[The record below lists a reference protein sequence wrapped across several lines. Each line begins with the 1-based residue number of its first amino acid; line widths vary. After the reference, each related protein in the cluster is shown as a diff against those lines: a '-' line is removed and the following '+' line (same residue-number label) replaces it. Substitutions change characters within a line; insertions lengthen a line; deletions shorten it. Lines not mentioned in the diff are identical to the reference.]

1 MLFSKKLKCQ
11 SGILKQRTEICGILF
26 RENDLIALT
35 GYYDKI
41 YDKSKKGRKIIVV
54 EVIVGF
60 ERTNVDIEI
69 FKNARALKRLI
80 P

>member
-1 MLFSKKLKCQ
+1 MLLSKKIKWQL
-11 SGILKQRTEICGILF
+11 GILKQRTEICGTLF

-54 EVIVGF
+54 EVIVGS

-69 FKNARALKRLI
+69 FKNAKALKRLI